1 MSPNAAA
8 PFSALVVQP
17 VPVDLFFAISA
28 LSLVGFQTRVADSF
42 EEARDLIVVQPP
54 AVLVA
59 DIRLGAY
66 NGLHLVLRGKR
77 ARPTLAAII
86 TTDWPDSV
94 LMAEAEAM
102 GATFLLK
109 PTTREELLAAVF
121 RTLFRSTDEAGITP
135 IRGPFERRQ
144 GERRIAVATPA
155 ADNERRHQP
164 RRRDVVTF
172 VQSSLLSTSQFAG

>member
-1 MSPNAAA
+1 
-8 PFSALVVQP
+8 
-17 VPVDLFFAISA
+17 VDLFFAISA

-42 EEARDLIVVQPP
+42 EEARDMLVAQPP

-66 NGLHLVLRGKR
+66 NGLHLVLRGKQ
-77 ARPTLAAII
+77 ARPNMAAIV
-86 TTDWPDSV
+86 TTDWPDKV

-109 PTTREELLAAVF
+109 PAVREEFLAAIF
-121 RTLFRSTDEAGITP
+121 RTLFRHDAGTP
-135 IRGPFERRQ
+135 IRSPFERRH
-144 GERRIAVATPA
+144 GERRAATAAAVEE
-155 ADNERRHQP
+155 ERRRQT

-172 VQSSLLSTSQFAG
+172 VQSTLASTTQQFAG